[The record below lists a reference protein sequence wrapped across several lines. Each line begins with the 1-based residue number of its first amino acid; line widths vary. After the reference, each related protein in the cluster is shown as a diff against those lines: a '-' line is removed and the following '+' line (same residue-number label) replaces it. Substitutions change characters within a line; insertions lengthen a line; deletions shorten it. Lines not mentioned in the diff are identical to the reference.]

1 MASTSR
7 RLDVEH
13 VQTLVEASFQGL
25 RISVTGGGV
34 TSRDLL
40 TGNFESQALVPT
52 VRRPGRVRD
61 LVGTYWAGVY
71 LVSEHFR
78 RSVTRLGASGW
89 STSPV
94 PVEGIDFP
102 LGLLSITGTCGSVR
116 GVGGEPIEG
125 GPTFGTFI
133 DPAEWDGTDFFMAEN
148 SNAIFVLGSTAK
160 SIHRL
165 HLSNVAFESS
175 GLQPYPTT

>member
-102 LGLLSITGTCGSVR
+102 LGLLSITGRCGPVR
-116 GVGGEPIEG
+116 GVGGEPIED

-160 SIHRL
+160 SIQRL

>member
-1 MASTSR
+1 LIEGWISTQ
-7 RLDVEH
+7 RL
-13 VQTLVEASFQGL
+13 LV
-25 RISVTGGGV
+25 
-34 TSRDLL
+34 
-40 TGNFESQALVPT
+40 T
-52 VRRPGRVRD
+52 VRRPGRVSD

-78 RSVTRLGASGW
+78 HSVSRLGASGW

-94 PVEGIDFP
+94 PVEDIDFP
-102 LGLLSITGTCGSVR
+102 LWLLSINGRCGPLR

-125 GPTFGTFI
+125 GPKFGTFI
-133 DPAEWDGTDFFMAEN
+133 DPAEWDGTDFFMAER
-148 SNAIFVLGSTAK
+148 SNAIFVLGSTAE
-160 SIHRL
+160 SIQHL